1 VLRLIAAGRIAKPGV
16 HAPEMLAAMPG
27 ILDAVL
33 ADQRARGVHY
43 KPWMEETAPARRAKA
58 TKRAPATKSAPAT
71 KRAPTTKRAPAA
83 KSASATPARR
93 TRR

>member
-1 VLRLIAAGRIAKPGV
+1 
-16 HAPEMLAAMPG
+16 MPG

-58 TKRAPATKSAPAT
+58 AKRAPAAKSASAA
-71 KRAPTTKRAPAA
+71 KRAPAAKSASAAKRAPAA

>member
-58 TKRAPATKSAPAT
+58 TKRAPATKSAPA
-71 KRAPTTKRAPAA
+71 AKRAPAP
-83 KSASATPARR
+83 KSASVTPARR